1 MLCSGVVVR
10 TAGAQML
17 LPLAVGLEPHL
28 PGSPLAPFQHTM
40 TDSLSRDDTF
50 NSAKPPGR
58 LSLQERI
65 FEKKPDEVRSS
76 GNDKKTLPFLS
87 VFCTPHTG
95 TSPLVAYFV
104 LLPNI
109 LDL

>member
-1 MLCSGVVVR
+1 MLCSGVVVH

-28 PGSPLAPFQHTM
+28 PGSPLAPFQYTM

-65 FEKKPDEVRSS
+65 FEKKPDEVRSN
-76 GNDKKTLPFLS
+76 GNDKNTAFPFCFLYSPHRDFSFGCLCCTL
-87 VFCTPHTG
+87 T
-95 TSPLVAYFV
+95 
-104 LLPNI
+104 
-109 LDL
+109 